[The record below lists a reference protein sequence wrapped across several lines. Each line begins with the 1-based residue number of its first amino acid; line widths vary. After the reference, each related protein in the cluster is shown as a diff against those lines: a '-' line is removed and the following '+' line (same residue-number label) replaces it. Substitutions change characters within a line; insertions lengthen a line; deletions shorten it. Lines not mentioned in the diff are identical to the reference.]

1 MSAIRSE
8 DKPMCPPP
16 SPAYSRAA
24 DADSS
29 TARLTRRSVLGLL
42 AAAPILTLAVGPAV
56 AEQPQGLVMYE
67 GWMLRPDD
75 LKRLNVA

>member
-1 MSAIRSE
+1 MS
-8 DKPMCPPP
+8 PPP
-16 SPAYSRAA
+16 IFADSHAA
-24 DADSS
+24 DADHAA
-29 TARLTRRSVLGLL
+29 TTRLTRRSVLGIL
-42 AAAPILTLAVGPAV
+42 AAAPILTLAVGSAV

>member
-1 MSAIRSE
+1 MSAIRSQ
-8 DKPMCPPP
+8 DMPMYPPP
-16 SPAYSRAA
+16 ISANSHAAAAPAI
-24 DADSS
+24 
-29 TARLTRRSVLGLL
+29 TRLTRRSVLGILV
-42 AAAPILTLAVGPAV
+42 AAPILTLAVGSAV